1 MGSYVVSSAKRQSL
15 SFAYNLNF
23 YTIMSKQNEN
33 AHKEQPT
40 RIVDTCEKDG
50 CFDAALHELQCLE
63 AGLNLDK
70 ASDQTR
76 FFLGLL
82 KERLM
87 QKTNIRYHE
96 VINQLCSYFDDADFT
111 YTKLLE
117 LMNDAQTEIGKV
129 RNKALTTAESEDR
142 PYDFDL
148 EHVHEFFYKMGLLLW
163 NLKPIAIDVERSLQD
178 KGSNFVGYSV
188 GERAAK

>member
-1 MGSYVVSSAKRQSL
+1 MATK
-15 SFAYNLNF
+15 
-23 YTIMSKQNEN
+23 KD
-33 AHKEQPT
+33 EQAQHT

-63 AGLNLDK
+63 AGLNLDH

-96 VINQLCSYFDDADFT
+96 VINQLCSFFDDADWT
-111 YTKLLE
+111 YTKCLE
-117 LMNDAQTEIGKV
+117 VMNEAQIEVSRLRDMACEHADHK
-129 RNKALTTAESEDR
+129 ESV
-142 PYDFDL
+142 PMDFML
-148 EHVHEFFYKMGLLLW
+148 ENVTKFFWMMHLLLW
-163 NLKPIAIDVERSLQD
+163 NLKPIAIDQERQLQD
-178 KGSNFVGYSV
+178 RGSKFVGYSV
-188 GERAAK
+188 NEGAK

>member
-1 MGSYVVSSAKRQSL
+1 MATK
-15 SFAYNLNF
+15 
-23 YTIMSKQNEN
+23 KDE
-33 AHKEQPT
+33 PT
-40 RIVDTCEKDG
+40 KIVDTCMKDG

-96 VINQLCSYFDDADFT
+96 VINQLCGFFDDSATT
-111 YTKLLE
+111 YTKMLE
-117 LMNDAQTEIGKV
+117 MMNDAQTEIA
-129 RNKALTTAESEDR
+129 RIHNMALTNAGKEDH
-142 PYDFDL
+142 PYDFCMDN
-148 EHVHEFFYKMGLLLW
+148 VHEFFFQIGILLYD
-163 NLKPIAIDVERSLQD
+163 LKPIAIDVERKLQD
-178 KGSNFVGYSV
+178 KGSDFVGYSV
-188 GERAAK
+188 EGAAK

>member
-1 MGSYVVSSAKRQSL
+1 MATK
-15 SFAYNLNF
+15 
-23 YTIMSKQNEN
+23 KNEQ
-33 AHKEQPT
+33 EQPT

-63 AGLNLDK
+63 AGLNLDH

-96 VINQLCSYFDDADFT
+96 VINQLCQYFDDADTT
-111 YTKLLE
+111 YTKLL
-117 LMNDAQTEIGKV
+117 LVNPGSAIWDRAL
-129 RNKALTTAESEDR
+129 RNAEHD
-142 PYDFDL
+142 
-148 EHVHEFFYKMGLLLW
+148 EHPCNFEMENVNNFFFQMQMLLW
-163 NLKPIAIDVERSLQD
+163 DLKPIAIDMERGLQD
-178 KGSNFVGYSV
+178 KGSKFVGYSV

>member
-1 MGSYVVSSAKRQSL
+1 MATK
-15 SFAYNLNF
+15 
-23 YTIMSKQNEN
+23 KNEQ
-33 AHKEQPT
+33 EQPT

-63 AGLNLDK
+63 AGLNLDH

-96 VINQLCSYFDDADFT
+96 VINQLCQFFDDADTT

-117 LMNDAQTEIGKV
+117 MMNDARTEIGMIQD
-129 RNKALTTAESEDR
+129 RALRSAEKDTAPCNFEMEN
-142 PYDFDL
+142 
-148 EHVHEFFYKMGLLLW
+148 VNNFFFQMQMLLW
-163 NLKPIAIDVERSLQD
+163 NLKPIAIDMERGLQD
-178 KGSNFVGYSV
+178 KGSKFVGYSV
-188 GERAAK
+188 NEGAK

>member
-1 MGSYVVSSAKRQSL
+1 MATK
-15 SFAYNLNF
+15 
-23 YTIMSKQNEN
+23 KD
-33 AHKEQPT
+33 EQKPT

-63 AGLNLDK
+63 AGLNLDN

-96 VINQLCSYFDDADFT
+96 VIDQLCSFFDAADTT

-117 LMNDAQTEIGKV
+117 MMNDARTEIGTV
-129 RNKALTTAESEDR
+129 LDKALRNAEDNIHPCCFEMA
-142 PYDFDL
+142 
-148 EHVHEFFYKMGLLLW
+148 HVNEFFFQMQMLLGD
-163 NLKPIAIDVERSLQD
+163 LKPIAIDMERRLQD
-178 KGSNFVGYSV
+178 AASAHAGCSV
-188 GERAAK
+188 DEMAEK

>member
-1 MGSYVVSSAKRQSL
+1 MATK
-15 SFAYNLNF
+15 NN
-23 YTIMSKQNEN
+23 
-33 AHKEQPT
+33 EQPT
-40 RIVDTCEKDG
+40 KIVDTCEKDG

-63 AGLNLDK
+63 AGLNLDH

-96 VINQLCSYFDDADFT
+96 VINQLCQYFDDADTT

-117 LMNDAQTEIGKV
+117 MMNDARTEIGMMQD
-129 RNKALTTAESEDR
+129 RALRSAEKDTAPCKFEMEN
-142 PYDFDL
+142 
-148 EHVHEFFYKMGLLLW
+148 VNQFFFQMQMLLW
-163 NLKPIAIDVERSLQD
+163 DLKPIAIDMERKLQD
-178 KGSNFVGYSV
+178 MGSRCVVYSV
-188 GERAAK
+188 EERAAK

>member
-1 MGSYVVSSAKRQSL
+1 MATKKDEQ
-15 SFAYNLNF
+15 A
-23 YTIMSKQNEN
+23 
-33 AHKEQPT
+33 QPT

-63 AGLNLDK
+63 AGLNLDH

-96 VINQLCSYFDDADFT
+96 VINLLCSNFDDADWT

-117 LMNDAQTEIGKV
+117 ISNDAQIEIS
-129 RNKALTTAESEDR
+129 RLRDMALEMSDKDEHCHMDFMLEKTT
-142 PYDFDL
+142 
-148 EHVHEFFYKMGLLLW
+148 EFFWKMNTLLYV
-163 NLKPIAIDVERSLQD
+163 LKPIAIDMERGLQD
-178 KGSNFVGYSV
+178 RGSKFVGYSV
-188 GERAAK
+188 EERAAK

>member
-1 MGSYVVSSAKRQSL
+1 MATK
-15 SFAYNLNF
+15 
-23 YTIMSKQNEN
+23 KD
-33 AHKEQPT
+33 EQKPT

-63 AGLNLDK
+63 AGLNLDH

-96 VINQLCSYFDDADFT
+96 VINQLCSYFDDAGTT

-117 LMNDAQTEIGKV
+117 MMNDARTEIGMIQD
-129 RNKALTTAESEDR
+129 RALRSADKDTAPCNFEMEN
-142 PYDFDL
+142 
-148 EHVHEFFYKMGLLLW
+148 VNNFFFQMQMLLW
-163 NLKPIAIDVERSLQD
+163 DLKPIAMDMERKLQD
-178 KGSNFVGYSV
+178 MGSRCVGYSV
-188 GERAAK
+188 EERAAK

>member
-1 MGSYVVSSAKRQSL
+1 
-15 SFAYNLNF
+15 
-23 YTIMSKQNEN
+23 MSKQNEN

-96 VINQLCSYFDDADFT
+96 VINQLCGFFDDSATT

-117 LMNDAQTEIGKV
+117 MMNDAQTEIGRI
-129 RNKALTTAESEDR
+129 RNKALTSAGKEDH
-142 PYDFDL
+142 PYDYDM
-148 EHVHEFFYKMGLLLW
+148 ENVHEFFFQMGLLLY
-163 NLKPIAIDVERSLQD
+163 NLKPIAIDMERQLQD

-188 GERAAK
+188 EERAAK